1 MYVHE
6 LVVVSLLTTC
16 YIQVISDLLQQL
28 VATTCCE
35 SFGLINLVPDLLITG
50 KKQCEQIFLTNC
62 EIITCL
68 GRILSPTTV
77 LENVRQ
83 RQQHRCQEIF
93 DKISSQEI
101 FLHLAGNSCHL
112 IYIISCTQCAWI
124 ITIHIIMVYVLKCHI
139 IYLLFKKSKSILL
152 VEIVLC

>member
-1 MYVHE
+1 MCKVYHSLIGLKKISLKFVLLEE
-6 LVVVSLLTTC
+6 LILPFASNIAAC
-16 YIQVISDLLQQL
+16 GHKPIIHKSQS
-28 VATTCCE
+28 
-35 SFGLINLVPDLLITG
+35 
-50 KKQCEQIFLTNC
+50 LTN
-62 EIITCL
+62 L
-68 GRILSPTTV
+68 LRSVKGKLTV

-83 RQQHRCQEIF
+83 RQQHCCQEIF

-112 IYIISCTQCAWI
+112 IYIVSCTQCAWI
-124 ITIHIIMVYVLKCHI
+124 ITIHIIMVSVLKCHI